1 MAFGPPPYSNEI
13 TCAECG
19 KNLPDATKRCG
30 LCDLPVC
37 NDTCQL
43 GHNHYIECQI
53 LQPVRNSVH
62 DLTLK
67 LKSVLP
73 IRILATKS
81 SSETAY
87 NRSKLFN
94 LGILMVK
101 ILKVIYSE
109 FFFLEYLLP
118 TCLDLD
124 STKLEP
130 GLIEFV
136 SSLTSVSPEEAK
148 RAVILARK
156 RTVDSPNNTSVFFPI
171 FSTTKH
177 NCSPNAK
184 FIVYPNHCIAMQ
196 AQKLIPCGQEIKVR

>member
-94 LGILMVK
+94 LGTYIEILRVI
-101 ILKVIYSE
+101 ILNS
-109 FFFLEYLLP
+109 F
-118 TCLDLD
+118 
-124 STKLEP
+124 
-130 GLIEFV
+130 
-136 SSLTSVSPEEAK
+136 
-148 RAVILARK
+148 
-156 RTVDSPNNTSVFFPI
+156 
-171 FSTTKH
+171 H
-177 NCSPNAK
+177 
-184 FIVYPNHCIAMQ
+184 
-196 AQKLIPCGQEIKVR
+196 

>member
-94 LGILMVK
+94 LGTWGWNF
-101 ILKVIYSE
+101 LKVIYSE
-109 FFFLEYLLP
+109 FFSLNICFL
-118 TCLDLD
+118 
-124 STKLEP
+124 
-130 GLIEFV
+130 FV
-136 SSLTSVSPEEAK
+136 
-148 RAVILARK
+148 
-156 RTVDSPNNTSVFFPI
+156 
-171 FSTTKH
+171 
-177 NCSPNAK
+177 
-184 FIVYPNHCIAMQ
+184 
-196 AQKLIPCGQEIKVR
+196 

>member
-1 MAFGPPPYSNEI
+1 MFLSHSRPLAFGPPLYSNEI

-19 KNLPDATKRCG
+19 KNLPDAGGSYGGYRCG

-53 LQPVRNSVH
+53 LQQARNSVH

-94 LGILMVK
+94 LG
-101 ILKVIYSE
+101 
-109 FFFLEYLLP
+109 
-118 TCLDLD
+118 T
-124 STKLEP
+124 
-130 GLIEFV
+130 
-136 SSLTSVSPEEAK
+136 
-148 RAVILARK
+148 
-156 RTVDSPNNTSVFFPI
+156 
-171 FSTTKH
+171 
-177 NCSPNAK
+177 
-184 FIVYPNHCIAMQ
+184 
-196 AQKLIPCGQEIKVR
+196 